1 MYVCVCVSVHLIGV
15 TEVST
20 CVFMYVWTRMC
31 VCVCVS
37 VYLIGV
43 TEVVINVCIYVC
55 VYTRMYICVC
65 VSAYLCDANFA
76 EAAFGKMR
84 V

>member
-1 MYVCVCVSVHLIGV
+1 
-15 TEVST
+15 
-20 CVFMYVWTRMC
+20 MC